1 MQKSKFGLCYQI
13 KIPNEQLLRSK
24 HSLHSLFTFSQHL
37 TFAIRACNPCIV
49 RNKNTLLFTVMSIK
63 EDIWLQIKFALV
75 VLKFHITR
83 DRISRFIV
91 NNFKYNLAK
100 VEYEIVTLNSFYP
113 FYVYFLLLN
122 SERKL
127 YGKLGR
133 KEINPRDPCTR
144 F

>member
-1 MQKSKFGLCYQI
+1 M
-13 KIPNEQLLRSK
+13 
-24 HSLHSLFTFSQHL
+24 
-37 TFAIRACNPCIV
+37 
-49 RNKNTLLFTVMSIK
+49 
-63 EDIWLQIKFALV
+63 

-83 DRISRFIV
+83 YRILMRSIFIV
-91 NNFKYNLAK
+91 NDFKHNIAK

>member
-1 MQKSKFGLCYQI
+1 M
-13 KIPNEQLLRSK
+13 
-24 HSLHSLFTFSQHL
+24 
-37 TFAIRACNPCIV
+37 
-49 RNKNTLLFTVMSIK
+49 
-63 EDIWLQIKFALV
+63 

-83 DRISRFIV
+83 NRVSRFV
-91 NNFKYNLAK
+91 NDFKHNIAK

>member
-1 MQKSKFGLCYQI
+1 M
-13 KIPNEQLLRSK
+13 
-24 HSLHSLFTFSQHL
+24 
-37 TFAIRACNPCIV
+37 
-49 RNKNTLLFTVMSIK
+49 
-63 EDIWLQIKFALV
+63 

-83 DRISRFIV
+83 NRISRFIFIV
-91 NNFKYNLAK
+91 NNFKHNIAK

>member
-1 MQKSKFGLCYQI
+1 M
-13 KIPNEQLLRSK
+13 
-24 HSLHSLFTFSQHL
+24 
-37 TFAIRACNPCIV
+37 
-49 RNKNTLLFTVMSIK
+49 
-63 EDIWLQIKFALV
+63 

-83 DRISRFIV
+83 NRISRFIV
-91 NNFKYNLAK
+91 NNFKHNIAK

>member
-1 MQKSKFGLCYQI
+1 MEI
-13 KIPNEQLLRSK
+13 
-24 HSLHSLFTFSQHL
+24 
-37 TFAIRACNPCIV
+37 
-49 RNKNTLLFTVMSIK
+49 
-63 EDIWLQIKFALV
+63 
-75 VLKFHITR
+75 HITR
-83 DRISRFIV
+83 NRISRFIFIV
-91 NNFKYNLAK
+91 NDFKHNLAK

-133 KEINPRDPCTR
+133 KEINPRDPRTR